1 MGLFDA
7 LKGGEAVTLTSQ
19 AAVLLGCITMI
30 AADGD
35 IDEDELAIVR
45 RIDGPHETPHW
56 VAALR
61 TWKRRDL
68 NGCVDAVCDAVEA
81 EHVLPL
87 FANLIDIA
95 MADGELAGAEKAL
108 LETYMARLKPDEV
121 DIASVVEVIGI
132 KNTLNTRA
140 G

>member
-7 LKGGEAVTLTSQ
+7 LKGDEAISLTSH

-56 VAALR
+56 EAAVR
-61 TWKRRDL
+61 TWKRHEL
-68 NGCVDAVCDAVEA
+68 HACVDAVCGAIQA

-95 MADGELAGAEKAL
+95 MADGALAGAEKAL
-108 LETYMARLKPDEV
+108 LETYMARLTPDEV
-121 DIASVVEVIGI
+121 DIASMVEVIGV
-132 KNTLNTRA
+132 KNALNTRA